1 VDVPEVHYAR
11 SGDVA
16 IAYQV
21 VGDGPIDLLF
31 VPTFAN
37 LVFPWLN
44 RDWKSFYD
52 RLASFARLIL
62 LDKRGTGL
70 SDRPRDL
77 GSLEARMDDIR
88 AVLDAVGAEQATL
101 LGNGAGGQPCAMFAA
116 TYPERTR
123 ALILVNTPA
132 RAVKTEDY
140 PYGIE
145 PDAWREH
152 LREVRLRWGERDY
165 FEQQARTTNPNP
177 DAEYLDW
184 FVTCQRF
191 NASPGAALNFERVLG
206 ETDLRDVLSSL
217 SVPTLVLHTPAR
229 RDEMLDV
236 AHRVRGAQ
244 SVELPAD
251 GLTET
256 FPHIA
261 RETRD
266 FVEGARPD
274 TVPDSV
280 LATVLFTDL
289 VGSTERAATIG
300 DRAWRDLLARHHEDV
315 RRTLA
320 RFRGEEMDSAG
331 DGFFCRFDGPARAMA
346 CAQAIAT
353 QAGDL
358 DLSVRAGIHTG
369 ECEVVG
375 EKLAG
380 ISVVTGARIAAL
392 ANAGEVLVSQ
402 TVKDLVAGS
411 GFGFSDRGIHELKGV
426 PGDWRL
432 YSVTAST

>member
-1 VDVPEVHYAR
+1 MEVPEIHYAR

-21 VGDGPIDLLF
+21 VGDGPIDIVF

-37 LVFPWLN
+37 LVFPWFN
-44 RDWKSFYD
+44 RDWKAFYD
-52 RLASFARLIL
+52 GLASFARLIL

-88 AVLDAVGAEQATL
+88 AVVDAVEAERAVL
-101 LGNGAGGQPCAMFAA
+101 VASGAGGQPCAMFAA

-123 ALILVNTPA
+123 ALVLVNTPA
-132 RAVKTEDY
+132 RAVKAEDY
-140 PYGIE
+140 PYGLE
-145 PDAWREH
+145 PDAWREQ
-152 LREVRLRWGERDY
+152 LREVRQRWGERDY
-165 FEQQARTTNPNP
+165 FEEQARRANPSA
-177 DAEYLDW
+177 DDEFVSW

-191 NASPGAALNFERVLG
+191 NASPGAALNFYRVLG
-206 ETDLRDVLSSL
+206 ETDLRDVLSSI
-217 SVPTLVLHTPAR
+217 SVPTLVLHGPAQ

-236 AHRVRGAQ
+236 ARRVPDAR
-244 SVELPAD
+244 SVALAAD
-251 GLTET
+251 TLIET
-256 FPHIA
+256 FESIA
-261 RETRD
+261 RETRA
-266 FVEGARPD
+266 FVEDERPED
-274 TVPDSV
+274 VPDSV

-300 DRAWRDLLARHHEDV
+300 DRAWRDLLSRHHEDV
-315 RRTLA
+315 RRELV
-320 RFRGEEMDSAG
+320 RYRGEEIDSAG
-331 DGFFCRFDGPARAMA
+331 DGFFCRFDGPARAVA
-346 CAQAIAT
+346 CAQTIVTRAKE
-353 QAGDL
+353 L
-358 DLSVRAGIHTG
+358 DLAVRAGIHTG

-380 ISVVTGARIAAL
+380 ISVVTGARVAAL
-392 ANAGEVLVSQ
+392 ADSGEVLVSQ

-411 GFGFSDRGIHELKGV
+411 GFEFIDRGTHELKGV

-432 YSVTAST
+432 YSAAART